1 MALNINEIRSQ
12 LVLGGARPALFQVIF
27 NNPVNAA
34 GDVKVPFMCKAAQ
47 SRLSTM
53 KIS

>member
-34 GDVKVPFMCKAAQ
+34 GDVKGPVM
-47 SRLSTM
+47 LSL
-53 KIS
+53 IHI